1 MSATIPNGMLL
12 SDLLKATGYDCPETL
27 QGKTFKQATAGAGID
42 LEANKAVSVNVS
54 EYAQAIE
61 ITPSDT
67 YEAMEKVTLTLTN
80 YEPDLDENKAV
91 SINAGTYTL
100 PVEVTPTEGKDGMA
114 KVTVT
119 VTGIVKGLVAFGSA
133 SGAVYLTEV
142 PAEDG
147 AVKAYVPSATG
158 ISKVDATYAV
168 ATGVT
173 ISDVAYARYS
183 DGDITF

>member
-12 SDLLKATGYDCPETL
+12 SDLLKATGYNCPTAL
-27 QGKTFKQATAGAGID
+27 QGKTFAQATAGAGID
-42 LEANKAVSVNVS
+42 LEANKTATINAGSYTQAV
-54 EYAQAIE
+54 E

-67 YEAMEKVTLTLTN
+67 YEAMEKVTVTLT
-80 YEPDLDENKAV
+80 
-91 SINAGTYTL
+91 
-100 PVEVTPTEGKDGMA
+100 
-114 KVTVT
+114 
-119 VTGIVKGLVAFGSA
+119 GIIKGLVAFGTA
-133 SGAVYLTEV
+133 EGAVYLTAI

-158 ISKVDATYAV
+158 ISKVDATYAQ

>member
-42 LEANKAVSVNVS
+42 IETNKTATVNASTYTQAV
-54 EYAQAIE
+54 E

-67 YEAMEKVTLTLTN
+67 YEAMEKVTLTLT
-80 YEPDLDENKAV
+80 
-91 SINAGTYTL
+91 
-100 PVEVTPTEGKDGMA
+100 
-114 KVTVT
+114 
-119 VTGIVKGLVAFGSA
+119 GIIKGLVAFGSVE
-133 SGAVYLTEV
+133 GAVYLTAI

-158 ISKVDATYAV
+158 ISKVDATYAE

-173 ISDVAYARYS
+173 ISDTAYARYS
-183 DGDITF
+183 AGDITF

>member
-1 MSATIPNGMLL
+1 MSAIIPNGMLL
-12 SDLLKATGYDCPETL
+12 SDLLKATGYDCPDNL

-54 EYAQAIE
+54 EYSQPIQ
-61 ITPSDT
+61 IVPSDT
-67 YEAMEKVTLTLTN
+67 YEAMEKLTLTLTD

-91 SINAGTYTL
+91 SIDAGTYTL

-119 VTGIVKGLVAFGSA
+119 VTGIVKGFVAFGTA
-133 SGAVYLTEV
+133 EKAVYLTAI
-142 PAEDG
+142 PSAEG

-158 ISKVDATYAV
+158 LSKVDATYAE

-183 DGDITF
+183 AGDITF